1 MGGRTPAY
9 TFAVQKLPP
18 DVNVPGASIGNKSI
32 QSAASAGCEAAF
44 SRFIGGDPA
53 RRALSRLSVTY
64 FLPPQKYYDRGA
76 DWVRCDVVALQ
87 SADALAPLPQPLQG
101 FLDDSRALQDY
112 GVCSA
117 GQPGAT
123 TSALVICG
131 QPHTFRAL
139 TALRLGTTTSRYP
152 GKAVVGTRGAEALL
166 HLYRQRPRHQQRL
179 HLRLDLPD
187 RVRLGVRPALRVLLE
202 QDHPLTA
209 ACAAVRA
216 WLRSRAC
223 GAASGRAASP
233 WRS

>member
-1 MGGRTPAY
+1 MVPCGRSHTSY

-44 SRFIGGDPA
+44 SRFIGGDPT

-152 GKAVVGTRGAEALL
+152 GKAVAGTAGQKRCSTYIANALGTNSG
-166 HLYRQRPRHQQRL
+166 Y
-179 HLRLDLPD
+179 
-187 RVRLGVRPALRVLLE
+187 
-202 QDHPLTA
+202 TY
-209 ACAAVRA
+209 A
-216 WLRSRAC
+216 WTYPTESDW
-223 GAASGRAASP
+223 ASGQRFGFC
-233 WRS
+233 WNKTTH